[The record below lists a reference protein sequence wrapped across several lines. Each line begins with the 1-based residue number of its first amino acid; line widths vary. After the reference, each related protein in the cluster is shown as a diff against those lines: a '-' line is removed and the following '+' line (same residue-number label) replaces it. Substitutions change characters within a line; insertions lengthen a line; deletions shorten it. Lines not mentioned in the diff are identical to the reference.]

1 MMVKT
6 MGAMLLAGAAVVAG
20 CGSDAEKKADDSVA
34 VSVNGV
40 ELRQSTIDADV
51 EKMMK
56 AQGDKIP
63 AEQRGYAR
71 QMMANQLVQSFIV
84 ENVLVANAKAA
95 GVAVTD
101 ADRKER
107 EAEFLK
113 AVARMPDAPKSIAEY
128 FEKFPLGE
136 ERARAEF
143 ENGILIDKY
152 IKENQAKAAPA
163 KDYEAEAQKMID
175 NVVSN
180 NATAATSEADALKK
194 IKELKAQLD
203 KVPAADLAT
212 KFAELAKANSAC
224 PSSAKGGDLGE
235 FTHGQMVKEFDEVAF
250 AQPVGKVSDPVKT
263 QFGYHLVMT
272 TKKTPAVEAK
282 GDKPASPEKVQASH
296 ILVKTE
302 KAQKVPSKADVV
314 GYLKKQDER
323 NFMQKFVMDQV
334 RQAKIEA
341 SEAYKQFLPQSNEP
355 PKPKAA
361 PAKAAPTKTAPAKA
375 KAAPA
380 KTVVETAPV
389 KAVPAKKPAGK
400 PAAAK
405 PVEKKEAK

>member
-1 MMVKT
+1 MMIKT
-6 MGAMLLAGAAVVAG
+6 MGAMLLAGAMVAG
-20 CGSDAEKKADDSVA
+20 CGPKAETKAEGAAAKANDSVA

-40 ELRQSTIDADV
+40 ELKQSTIDADV
-51 EKMMK
+51 EKLLA
-56 AQGDKIP
+56 AQAGKIP
-63 AEQRGYAR
+63 SEQLEYAR
-71 QMMANQLVQSFIV
+71 QMMANQVVQSFIV
-84 ENVLVANAKAA
+84 ENVLVVKAKAE
-95 GVAVTD
+95 GFTVTD

-113 AVARMPDAPKSIAEY
+113 AVARMPDAPKSLEEY
-128 FEKFPLGE
+128 FKKFPLGE

-143 ENGILIDKY
+143 ENGILIDKF
-152 IKENQAKAAPA
+152 IKANMAKANPD

-175 NVVSN
+175 NIVSN

-203 KVPAADLAT
+203 KVEAKDLAA
-212 KFAELAKANSAC
+212 KFAELAKAHSAC

-263 QFGYHLVMT
+263 QYGYHLVMT

-282 GDKPASPEKVQASH
+282 GDKPAVPEKVQASH

-302 KAQKVPSKADVV
+302 KVQKVPTKADVV

-323 NFMQKFVMDQV
+323 SFMQKFVMDQV
-334 RQAKIEA
+334 REAKIEA
-341 SEAYKQFLPQSNEP
+341 SEKYKHFLPQSNEP
-355 PKPKAA
+355 PKPKAP
-361 PAKAAPTKTAPAKA
+361 PAKEAESGA
-375 KAAPA
+375 
-380 KTVVETAPV
+380 
-389 KAVPAKKPAGK
+389 
-400 PAAAK
+400 
-405 PVEKKEAK
+405 VEKKQAK